1 MRYLPFVTW
10 FALVISAGGCD
21 IDVKSVRTGEQIPAD
36 LEGVWHGSWQS
47 EQVSLSGTLVLRLQE
62 WQNMPV
68 VSVATDNPC
77 VEPHDYDLALRPGRI
92 ELLDD
97 GEVVFAAEF
106 GPGRTLTGTYVCHQ
120 DRGNWAA
127 QWTEALPPIVDLSG
141 TWLGTLSTAG
151 LPDQVLSLD
160 LVQSVRHGAIAL
172 DARMALPE
180 LPEPGVQVLLAGN
193 AVFRIGGFDLLLATS
208 PSGNPSLML
217 TGFGS
222 NEPLRVD
229 LGVINVIAS
238 QPPLPFTQG
247 VWQVDWQER

>member
-36 LEGVWHGSWQS
+36 LEGVWLGSWQS
-47 EQVSLSGTLVLRLQE
+47 EQVSLSGTLTLRLQE
-62 WQNMPV
+62 WQNQPV

-106 GPGRTLTGTYVCHQ
+106 GPGRTLTGTYVCHE
-120 DRGNWAA
+120 DRGHWAA
-127 QWTEALPPIVDLSG
+127 QWTEALPAIVDLSG
-141 TWLGTLSTAG
+141 TWLGTLSAAG
-151 LPDQVLSLD
+151 FPDQVLSLQ
-160 LVQSVRHGAIAL
+160 LVQSVRNGAIAL
-172 DARMALPE
+172 DALMALPE
-180 LPEPGVQVLLAGN
+180 LPGVQVLLIGN
-193 AVFRIGGFDLLLATS
+193 AVFRIGGFDLLLATFPTS
-208 PSGNPSLML
+208 NPSLML

-222 NEPLRVD
+222 TEPLRVD
-229 LGVINVIAS
+229 LGVINVLAS
-238 QPPLPFTQG
+238 QPPLPFTQA